1 MKEALVIETGELLDI
16 KFHYKTISGMMKFE
30 CELPP
35 ELTKTI
41 KTENTITESWIKTNS
56 EGGMSPTSPPE
67 ENKKEKLPY
76 YVLSDGN
83 KYLEKELIV
92 GLDNIREYRIKNI
105 IE

>member
-16 KFHYKTISGMMKFE
+16 KFHYFRTG
-30 CELPP
+30 
-35 ELTKTI
+35 
-41 KTENTITESWIKTNS
+41 
-56 EGGMSPTSPPE
+56 SPTSPPE

>member
-16 KFHYKTISGMMKFE
+16 RFHYKMMTFE
-30 CELPP
+30 WQLPP
-35 ELTKTI
+35 ELSKNL
-41 KTENTITESWIKTNS
+41 KSDKKITEIWTKINS
-56 EGGMSPTSPPE
+56 KGNMSPTSPVE
-67 ENKKEKLPY
+67 ERKKEKLPY
-76 YVLSDGN
+76 YVLSDGK